1 MTTLVDDD
9 LIMNLSLNQQKLKL
23 TDFVEL
29 D

>member
-9 LIMNLSLNQQKLKL
+9 LIMNLSLNQRKLKL
-23 TDFVEL
+23 PDFVEL

>member
-9 LIMNLSLNQQKLKL
+9 LIMNLSLNQRKLKL